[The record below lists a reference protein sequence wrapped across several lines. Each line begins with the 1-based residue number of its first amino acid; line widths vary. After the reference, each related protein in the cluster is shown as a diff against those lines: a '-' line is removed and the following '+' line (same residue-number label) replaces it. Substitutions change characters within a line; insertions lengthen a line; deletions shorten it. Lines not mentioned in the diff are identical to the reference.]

1 MPSTLSLFELN
12 NLVRSVVE
20 QTVSDE
26 YWLQAEL
33 AEARLVSNGHFYVE
47 FVEKDASGK
56 AFIARARGTIWAR
69 TYNII
74 SPLFERATGERL
86 RAGMTVRVCVTVAF
100 HELYGYSLNV
110 IDIDPTYTLGAMAR
124 RRREI
129 LSKLEADGILH
140 DNQQLPLPA
149 LLQRIAVVSS
159 STAAGYGDFCH
170 QLQDNDY
177 GLRFDVKL
185 FPAVM
190 QGANVEASVL
200 AALEAI
206 MDEADNWD
214 CVVII
219 RGGGA
224 TSDLSDFDS
233 YPLAAAVAQM
243 PLPVVVGIGHER
255 DETVLDSVAHTRVKT
270 PTAAAA
276 FLISHGADQLAR
288 IEELRIIIEQHA
300 KASILQAKARVE
312 RCCAALR
319 GFAFTC
325 QLQQRR
331 LEALTVRL
339 AAAPQQRL
347 LGEHHR
353 LEQIAMR
360 IRTAFLST
368 NELAR
373 HRLQLLQQRTEAID
387 PLLQLRR
394 GYSLTFTADG
404 QLVRSIHQL
413 TNGSTVVS
421 RLADGELTAVVKTL
435 QANSTSGGRST

>member
-1 MPSTLSLFELN
+1 MSPTLSLFELN

-20 QTVSDE
+20 QTVNDE

-33 AEARLVSNGHFYVE
+33 AEARLASNGHFYVE
-47 FVEKDASGK
+47 FVEKDASGN
-56 AFIARARGTIWAR
+56 AFIARARGTIWSR

-129 LSKLEADGILH
+129 LAKLETDGILH

-149 LLQRIAVVSS
+149 LLQRIAVISS

-170 QLQDNDY
+170 QLESNEY

-190 QGANVEASVL
+190 QGTNVEASVL

-206 MDEADNWD
+206 MSEADSWD

-243 PLPVVVGIGHER
+243 PLPVIVGIGHER

-276 FLISHGADQLAR
+276 FLIAHGAAQLAHL
-288 IEELRIIIEQHA
+288 EELRHTIEHHA
-300 KASILQAKARVE
+300 KARIMQAKAQVD

-331 LEALTVRL
+331 LESLTVRL
-339 AAAPQQRL
+339 AAAPGQQ
-347 LGEHHR
+347 
-353 LEQIAMR
+353 LEA
-360 IRTAFLST
+360 
-368 NELAR
+368 AR
-373 HRLQLLQQRTEAID
+373 HRLERSTTRLTSALQRQTEQARFR
-387 PLLQLRR
+387 LQLMAQRFEALDPQRQLQR
-394 GYSLTFTADG
+394 GYSLTLDQQG
-404 QLVRSIHQL
+404 NIVRSVKQIREGQ
-413 TNGSTVVS
+413 TVVT
-421 RLADGELTAVVKTL
+421 RLADGALTTIVQEV
-435 QANSTSGGRST
+435 QAR